1 MKINFLSLL
10 VLILC
15 GMSCTKDTVTERYT
29 FYKPVY
35 ATRDQVRNS
44 IGTQNPRAFEA
55 TSKLVYW
62 NDMIFLVEND
72 KGVHVIDYTNSNNPV
87 NRSFIYIPG
96 CRDIAIHQATLYAD
110 CYTDLVAMDISN
122 PTQATLKSFVRGA
135 FPHRIYNNTYFDTSN
150 IIIDWVRVDTVIK
163 SNIKNM
169 MRNEYNQ
176 QVIFYNPWLSS
187 SMPTSATGATPNTR
201 GGSAKAGS
209 MARFGLYN
217 NRLYTVSNSDLKVFN
232 VTQPNQ
238 PAFVRTLSLGAGDIE
253 TIFPYRTQLFIGSST
268 GVHIYDATNP
278 DQPTRL
284 SLFTHARACDPVI
297 ADGDYAYVTL
307 KGGGICG
314 GNSNQM
320 DIINI
325 QDLTAPRLIQSIG
338 LTGPSGLGKNG
349 NQLWVCDATSG
360 VRVFD
365 AANPA
370 NPIEK
375 QVLPALQQAYDV
387 IVLADRTFVS
397 TSNNLYCCSINN
409 SWQVSVL
416 SNLRIKP

>member
-1 MKINFLSLL
+1 MKINFLALL
-10 VLILC
+10 PLILC
-15 GMSCTKDTVTERYT
+15 SMSCTKDTVTERYT

-35 ATRDQVRNS
+35 ATREQVRNS
-44 IGTQNPRAFEA
+44 IGTQAPRAFEA

-62 NDMIFLVEND
+62 NNMIFLVEND

-96 CRDIAIHQATLYAD
+96 CRDIAIHQSTLYAD
-110 CYTDLVAMDISN
+110 CYTDLVAMDITN
-122 PTQATLKSFVRGA
+122 PVQATLKSFVRGA
-135 FPHRIYNNTYFDTSN
+135 FPHRVYHNASFDTTN
-150 IIIDWVRVDTVIK
+150 IIIDSVRVDTIVK
-163 SNIKNM
+163 SDIKNLI
-169 MRNEYNQ
+169 RNEFNY

-187 SMPTSATGATPNTR
+187 SMPTVATGSTRSNSGSAT
-201 GGSAKAGS
+201 AGS

-232 VTQPNQ
+232 VTQATQ
-238 PAFVRTLSLGAGDIE
+238 PAFVRTVSLGAGDIE
-253 TIFPYRTQLFIGSST
+253 TIFPYRTQLFIGSAT
-268 GVHIYDATNP
+268 GMHIYDATNP

-297 ADGDYAYVTL
+297 ADGDFAYVTL
-307 KGGGICG
+307 KGGGFCG

-320 DIINI
+320 DVINI

-360 VRVFD
+360 VRIFD

-370 NPIEK
+370 NPIER
-375 QVLPALQQAYDV
+375 QVLPSLQQAYDV
-387 IVLADRTFVS
+387 IVLADRTFIS
-397 TSNNLYCCSINN
+397 TNNNLYCCSINN
-409 SWQVSVL
+409 NWQVSVL